1 MPPVFKVEHGVSPT
15 SRDVPCRRC
24 PCRRLPG
31 SLLHLVNGCSDGRLV
46 TCRVFPP
53 RTPGGPGVRVRL
65 AVLHSA
71 WLQWVSPVAA
81 PRTRVGMS
89 FRPDLLPAGSPRWRS
104 QAVDYGHGNVG
115 STRLD
120 RTLASS
126 HARTYP
132 ASPEKK
138 KKKKKS
144 MYTRRARS
152 LAPTGLVLISHRRGR
167 RSDIQGT
174 DGCGARG
181 TPGFHLP
188 HPDTARTETTRRVDH
203 WLSCAVAV
211 AGRRGWPFGHWSVI
225 LFCVVSSE

>member
-1 MPPVFKVEHGVSPT
+1 MSPT

-138 KKKKKS
+138 KKKKKKYVHTTCPVAGADGTCPDKPPS
-144 MYTRRARS
+144 WSSQRHSRHRRLRRAWHTRVP
-152 LAPTGLVLISHRRGR
+152 L
-167 RSDIQGT
+167 
-174 DGCGARG
+174 
-181 TPGFHLP
+181 TPPGYCTYR
-188 HPDTARTETTRRVDH
+188 DNKE
-203 WLSCAVAV
+203 
-211 AGRRGWPFGHWSVI
+211 G
-225 LFCVVSSE
+225 